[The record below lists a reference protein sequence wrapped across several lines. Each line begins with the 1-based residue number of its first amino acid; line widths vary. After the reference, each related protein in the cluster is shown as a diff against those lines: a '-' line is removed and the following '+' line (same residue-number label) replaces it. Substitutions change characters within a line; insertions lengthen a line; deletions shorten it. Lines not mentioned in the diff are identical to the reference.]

1 LGSLICYEDDA
12 KMIRKIQ
19 AIILLE
25 EKASIAT
32 IEGLSGYK
40 REVAVKFRRKYV
52 KGGLEALRSKRK
64 KKAAKSL
71 LTHNQREEIVTILNE
86 QKPSEFG
93 YSQPFWTTTI
103 LANLIKEQW
112 GVEYKSK
119 SSLYLL
125 FRKAKF
131 TFRKPEKCSERRDE
145 KVIAAWKEK
154 YKPIIQEECARTD
167 SVLLTGDEAVLTA
180 TTRVQRAWLPRDRPA
195 FVEDAAK
202 RKIIFLEIGSG
213 CAHPFKTLE
222 QTGTA
227 TIMILR

>member
-1 LGSLICYEDDA
+1 
-12 KMIRKIQ
+12 MIRKIQ

-112 GVEYKSK
+112 GLSTNRRVLCICFLGKRNLPLESLRNAQNVEMKK
-119 SSLYLL
+119 
-125 FRKAKF
+125 
-131 TFRKPEKCSERRDE
+131 
-145 KVIAAWKEK
+145 
-154 YKPIIQEECARTD
+154 
-167 SVLLTGDEAVLTA
+167 
-180 TTRVQRAWLPRDRPA
+180 
-195 FVEDAAK
+195 
-202 RKIIFLEIGSG
+202 
-213 CAHPFKTLE
+213 
-222 QTGTA
+222 
-227 TIMILR
+227 